1 MVSVT
6 FNGESQP
13 TKSIEEFG
21 VALNYFNE
29 SRQFEIWVSVEG
41 GPSMCMLRN
50 GENTW
55 LMYLR
60 FVGDSGF
67 VSRGNPNKLGSA
79 FYVLSNDQVDEYP
92 LAWCIDIE
100 QCYIAL
106 AYFFVNNGPMPNWV
120 SWRET

>member
-6 FNGESQP
+6 FNGELQP
-13 TKSIEEFG
+13 AQSIEEFG
-21 VALNYFNE
+21 AALNYFNE
-29 SRQFEIWVSVEG
+29 RREFEIWVSDEG

-50 GENTW
+50 GENAW

-67 VSRGNPNKLGSA
+67 VSRGDPNKLGSV

-100 QCYIAL
+100 QCYKAL
-106 AYFFVNNGPMPNWV
+106 AYFFVNNGTMPNWV
-120 SWRET
+120 SWHET